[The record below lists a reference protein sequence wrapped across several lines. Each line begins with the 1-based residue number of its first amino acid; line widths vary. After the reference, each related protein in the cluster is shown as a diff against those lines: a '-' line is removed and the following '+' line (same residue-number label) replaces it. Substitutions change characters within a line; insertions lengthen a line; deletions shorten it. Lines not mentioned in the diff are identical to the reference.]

1 MQPLDRLYKPK
12 SIAVIGASNNKAK
25 AGYEIMYG
33 LRTFPGK
40 VYPLNPQADIIFG
53 QQAFPNLKAVGQ
65 PVDLAILTIPAKSCV
80 KALQE
85 AGEAG
90 VGAALVVS
98 GGFAETGEDEGIK
111 LQNKITSI
119 CRKYKIQLLGPNTV
133 GFTNPIAKVTANF
146 VPWLGEINPGKVG
159 IVSQSGAMSYCLATL
174 VQTLGL
180 GASLITGIGNGPV
193 TKLADVV
200 AYLADDENTKVIVLY
215 FEGLGKG
222 EGRHLYNVIREVTKK
237 KPVIFLTIGRSNIAK
252 FAASHTG
259 TLLGSYKLKTTA
271 LTQAGAVKADSGDD
285 AIDAA
290 GLLAQVRLQP
300 KENPGVGVLTGQA
313 GPALVIADYLR
324 SKNVLIPELQPSTV
338 EKISKELLPISFMKN
353 PVDTTRPGK
362 RSAFANVLQTM
373 AEDEA
378 LDLLAVFALYKTT
391 AMDPV
396 DIFEQCKDI
405 KQPLIFGTGGF
416 PEHINPT
423 LKKLAG
429 RKIPAFTSPDRTA
442 KAIRALVDDSKAAYR
457 KQQAKEGQRTFKFNI
472 EPLEKTPDE
481 AAALAILERLGIPSP
496 RHAACSTHGEALQ
509 AFAKLKKPCVVKVLH
524 PSITHKTESGG
535 VILGVETKAQ
545 LIEALQRVD
554 RIETETPKRYLLAE
568 TAAAGLE
575 LIVGAVNDISFGPA
589 VLLGLGGTT
598 AEAWGDVSMRLAPL
612 TEGDAHEM
620 IDELRGK
627 KLLSGWRGAPAVDKK
642 QLIVTLIKIGQ
653 LVVEHPEI
661 KEMDINPLRIYE
673 KGLLALDAL
682 IVLQE

>member
-1 MQPLDRLYKPK
+1 MHPLNRLYKPK
-12 SIAVIGASNNKAK
+12 SIAVVGASNNKAK
-25 AGYEIMYG
+25 AGHEIMYG

-40 VYPLNPQADIIFG
+40 VYPLNPQADNIFG
-53 QQAFPNLKAVGQ
+53 RQAFPNLKAVGQ

-80 KALQE
+80 KALIE

-90 VGAALVVS
+90 VGAALIVS
-98 GGFAETGEDEGIK
+98 GGFAETGEEEGIK
-111 LQNKITSI
+111 LQNEITSI

-133 GFTNPIAKVTANF
+133 GFTNPVAKVTANF
-146 VPWLGEINPGKVG
+146 VPWLGDISPGKIG
-159 IVSQSGAMSYCLATL
+159 IVSQSGAMSYCLAAL
-174 VQTLGL
+174 VQTMGL
-180 GASLITGIGNGPV
+180 GASLVTGIGNGPV
-193 TKLADVV
+193 TKLADVI
-200 AYLADDENTKVIVLY
+200 AYLADDEDTEVIVLY
-215 FEGLGKG
+215 FEGLAAG
-222 EGRHLYNVIREVTKK
+222 EGRRLYSVIRKATKK
-237 KPVIFLTIGRSNIAK
+237 KPVVFLTIGRSNITE

-259 TLLGSYKLKTTA
+259 TLIGSYQLKTTA
-271 LTQAGAVKADSGDD
+271 LIQAGAVKADSGDD

-324 SKNVLIPELQPSTV
+324 SKNVLIPELQPSIV

-353 PVDTTRPGK
+353 PVDTTRPDK
-362 RSAFANVLQTM
+362 RSAFSNVLKAM

-396 DIFEQCKDI
+396 DIFEECKDI

-423 LKKLAG
+423 LKKLAD
-429 RKIPAFTSPDRTA
+429 REIPTFTSPDRTA
-442 KAIRALVDDSKAAYR
+442 KAIRALVDDAKAAYR
-457 KQQAKEGQRTFKFNI
+457 KQQAEPGQHPPKLNI

-481 AAALAILERLGIPSP
+481 AAALDILERLGIPSP
-496 RHAACSTHGEALQ
+496 RRIVCSSHDEAQQ

-524 PSITHKTESGG
+524 PSIIHKTEVGG
-535 VILGVETKAQ
+535 VILGIETKAQ
-545 LIEALQRVD
+545 LREALQRVD
-554 RIETETPKRYLLAE
+554 KIETGSPKRYLLVE

-575 LIVGAVNDISFGPA
+575 LIAGAVNDISFGPA

-612 TEGDAHEM
+612 TEEDAREM
-620 IDELRGK
+620 IDELQGK
-627 KLLSGWRGAPAVDKK
+627 ELLSGWRGAPAVDKE

-653 LVVEHPEI
+653 LLIEHPEI